1 MEGSFCVWETKEVPG
16 MSIVAG
22 AGVGGVGD
30 ANPVRLFGPAPS
42 EFRTNTKA

>member
-1 MEGSFCVWETKEVPG
+1 MEGSSCVWEKKEMPG

-42 EFRTNTKA
+42 ESHVNMKV